1 MVATVKINRLTGAGP
16 TLNSIAASNTR
27 ANTADAHST
36 NDTASPIEIPTSGTN
51 YSYWVTCRLEAT
63 TAPDNLLDNIEW
75 FTDGS
80 NSYGT
85 GITARVGTAT
95 GYTQATGT
103 TGKTGI
109 VLNSTNY
116 STLSAT
122 TADMFG
128 KTSAAPLAISG
139 SITATGEFGDRAVYQ
154 VEVSTNATPG
164 TKPSGGPETITW
176 RYDET

>member
-1 MVATVKINRLTGAGP
+1 MVASVKIRRLTGAGP
-16 TLNSIAASNTR
+16 TATDITGINTR
-27 ANTADAHST
+27 ANAFDSHST
-36 NDTASPIEIPTSGTN
+36 NDTANPIEIPTSGRN
-51 YSYWVTCRLEAT
+51 YSFWVVTRLDAT
-63 TAPDNLLDNIEW
+63 TAPDNLLNNIQW

-85 GITARVGTAT
+85 GITTRVGTAT

-122 TADMFG
+122 TASMFS
-128 KTSAAPLAISG
+128 KTSGSPLAVAG
-139 SITATGEFGDRAVYQ
+139 STAGTGQFGSRVVYQ
-154 VEVSTNATPG
+154 IEVSTSATPG
-164 TKPSGGPETITW
+164 TKPATPETLTW

>member
-1 MVATVKINRLTGAGP
+1 MVASVKINRLTGAGP
-16 TLNSIAASNTR
+16 TATEITSSNTR

-51 YSYWVTCRLEAT
+51 YSYWVTARLEAT
-63 TAPDNLLDNIEW
+63 TAPDNLIDNVEW
-75 FTDGS
+75 FTDGA

-85 GITARVGTAT
+85 GITAKVGTAT

-122 TADMFG
+122 TADMFS
-128 KTSAAPLAISG
+128 KTSAAPLAVAG
-139 SITATGEFGDRAVYQ
+139 TTTGTGQFADRVVYQ

-164 TKPSGGPETITW
+164 TKPASPETISW